1 MGIRRPRRDGPVFR
15 VPRKPKLPRV
25 EDVGRSIP
33 KRVLRMGLVVLML
46 GVIAF
51 SLYQCAQHVTS
62 CMDTL
67 RTQRIEESSF
77 VQLDMYLFR
86 DETPVDM
93 NGNVFLYSVGDG
105 ERVGVG
111 DTVAMAYTATSGADE
126 LQAQLDACT
135 ARLEALKAKKKTDG
149 AMSDVSDVL
158 GEIDENYIGILGSAA
173 DGRVG
178 QAYEYADGMLDA
190 LNRYAVLT
198 GSGSGGEQL
207 SESKVKKEQE
217 TIVSGL
223 PLTDTLTADTGAYFY
238 HTIDGYETVFD
249 YDAVM
254 TMTLTDFFRTVNAEA
269 SPVSDRTAG
278 KLVMSTLWYGVAY
291 VPLADS
297 VHFDVGD
304 KYDMRFSGST
314 GVTIS
319 MKVERILP
327 DAEGALLV
335 FSSSVMPDGFDF
347 DRRMTAETV
356 VSETSGYRIPTEAL
370 VTRYDSK
377 GREVTGVYILTGN
390 VVEFRLVDVKAERT
404 GYYIAYT
411 YAEITSAREEAEA
424 AGLPE
429 PKTDWPYLQD
439 NDRIIIGS
447 EAVYEGQ
454 MFG

>member
-1 MGIRRPRRDGPVFR
+1 MGIRRQKRDGPVFR

-25 EDVGRSIP
+25 EDVGRSVP
-33 KRVLRMGLVVLML
+33 KRVLRIGLVVVML

-51 SLYQCAQHVTS
+51 SLYQCAQHVTTG
-62 CMDTL
+62 MDTL
-67 RTQRIEESSF
+67 RTQKIKEKSY

-86 DETPVDM
+86 DETPVEM
-93 NGNVFLYSVGDG
+93 NGNVFLYAVGDG

-111 DTVAMAYTATSGADE
+111 DTVATAYTAASGADE
-126 LQAQLDACT
+126 LQARLDACT

-158 GEIDENYIGILGSAA
+158 GEIDEYYIGVLGASA

-178 QAYEYADGMLDA
+178 QAYEYADDMLDA

-207 SESKVKKEQE
+207 SETKIRKDQE
-217 TIVSGL
+217 TVVSGL
-223 PLTDTLTADTGAYFY
+223 PLTDTLTADMSAYFY
-238 HTIDGYETVFD
+238 HHTDGYETVFD

-254 TMTLTDFFRTVNAEA
+254 TMTLTDFFNTVNADA
-269 SPVSDRTAG
+269 CPVSERTAG

-304 KYDMRFSGST
+304 KYDMRFSSGA
-314 GVTIS
+314 GVTVS
-319 MKVERILP
+319 MKMERILP

-335 FSSSVMPDGFDF
+335 FSSNVMPDGVDF

-356 VSETSGYRIPTEAL
+356 VSETSGYRIPTQAL
-370 VTRYDSK
+370 VTRYDSA
-377 GREVTGVYILTGN
+377 GREVRGVYILTGN
-390 VVEFRLVDVKAERT
+390 VVEFRLVDIKIERT

-429 PKTDWPYLQD
+429 PKNDWPYLQD

-447 EAVYEGQ
+447 DAVYEGQ
-454 MFG
+454 VFG